1 MYDTLKFILLEEDL
15 GNKVCFIEE
24 VSCRLTDVK
33 YYNNRVVGR
42 IKNMQV
48 DIRGTTL
55 IVEGSL
61 TKWFLG
67 NNYERFLLLWEI
79 RSAIRSLGSALG
91 VPIEKAKVSR
101 IDIAFN
107 FRVNNLP
114 WLYLTKLLYSD
125 GYHRSNIKKDTLY
138 FDRYDC
144 QLLFYDK
151 IQELCSSKNQEEVAT
166 VREIFEGINVLRYEF
181 RFKKVTS
188 IFNGVVRGEQL
199 YNQSF
204 CLLALDKWY
213 HCYMDINKGYD
224 DDFQFFRLDS
234 KKAFELSC
242 VAYCSARLDI
252 YNILEEAFVRRDID
266 SKNKYDIKDVL
277 RKADE
282 LMKDVSN
289 STSLI
294 DELTKK
300 IDNAYVMLKRRYNV
314 SPARLELLNGS
325 YNNVS

>member
-1 MYDTLKFILLEEDL
+1 MYDTLKFILLEKDL

-79 RSAIRSLGSALG
+79 RSAIRCLGSALG

-101 IDIAFN
+101 MDIAFN
-107 FRVNNLP
+107 FRVSYVP
-114 WLYLTKLLYSD
+114 WLYLTKLLYFDS
-125 GYHRSNIKKDTLY
+125 YHRSNIEKETLY

-144 QLLFYDK
+144 QLVFYDK
-151 IQELCSSKNQEEVAT
+151 MNELKSCGVEELAHL
-166 VREIFEGINVLRYEF
+166 NLLRYEF
-181 RFKKVTS
+181 RFKKVTKL
-188 IFNGVVRGEQL
+188 FGEVRGSCL
-199 YNQSF
+199 YDSDF
-204 CLLALDKWY
+204 CLSLLEKWY
-213 HCYMDINKGYD
+213 RCYMDIDKQVEEVGLKFTGVKGM
-224 DDFQFFRLDS
+224 
-234 KKAFELSC
+234 KESC
-242 VAYCSARLDI
+242 VALCMSEINMFEAV
-252 YNILEEAFVRRDID
+252 EEAFVKKEINSAVKFAVLQELRRIRSIYLDNE
-266 SKNKYDIKDVL
+266 KVP
-277 RKADE
+277 
-282 LMKDVSN
+282 
-289 STSLI
+289 LI
-294 DELTKK
+294 NELTRK
-300 IDNAYVMLKRRYNV
+300 IENTYVMLKRRYNV
-314 SPARLELLNGS
+314 SPARMELLNGS

>member
-1 MYDTLKFILLEEDL
+1 MYDTLKLILKEEEL
-15 GNKVCFIEE
+15 NNEISFMEE

-79 RSAIRSLGSALG
+79 RSAIRRLGSALG

-114 WLYLTKLLYSD
+114 WLYLTKLLYFDS
-125 GYHRSNIKKDTLY
+125 YHRSNIEKETLY
-138 FDRYDC
+138 FTKYDC
-144 QLLFYDK
+144 QLVFYDK
-151 IQELCSSKNQEEVAT
+151 MSELKSCGVEELEELAHL
-166 VREIFEGINVLRYEF
+166 NVLRYEF
-181 RFKKVTS
+181 RFKRVTKVL
-188 IFNGVVRGEQL
+188 GEVRGSCL
-199 YNQSF
+199 YDSDF
-204 CLLALDKWY
+204 CLLLLNKWY
-213 HCYMDINKGYD
+213 RCYMDIDKQVEEVDIKFTGIK
-224 DDFQFFRLDS
+224 S
-234 KKAFELSC
+234 MKESC
-242 VAYCSARLDI
+242 VALCMSEINMFEAV
-252 YNILEEAFVRRDID
+252 EEAFVKKEINSAVKFAVLQELRRIRSIYLDNE
-266 SKNKYDIKDVL
+266 K
-277 RKADE
+277 E
-282 LMKDVSN
+282 P
-289 STSLI
+289 LI

-314 SPARLELLNGS
+314 SPARMELLNRL

>member
-1 MYDTLKFILLEEDL
+1 MYDTLKLILKEEEL
-15 GNKVCFIEE
+15 NNEISFMEE

-79 RSAIRSLGSALG
+79 RSAIRRLGSALG

-114 WLYLTKLLYSD
+114 WLYLTKLLYFDS
-125 GYHRSNIKKDTLY
+125 YHRSNIEKETLY
-138 FDRYDC
+138 FTKYDC
-144 QLLFYDK
+144 QLVFYDK
-151 IQELCSSKNQEEVAT
+151 MSELKSCGVEELEELAHL
-166 VREIFEGINVLRYEF
+166 NVLRYEF
-181 RFKKVTS
+181 RFKRVTKVL
-188 IFNGVVRGEQL
+188 GEVRGSCL
-199 YNQSF
+199 YDSDF
-204 CLLALDKWY
+204 CLLLLNKWY
-213 HCYMDINKGYD
+213 RCYMDIDKQVEEVDIKFTGIK
-224 DDFQFFRLDS
+224 S
-234 KKAFELSC
+234 MKESC
-242 VAYCSARLDI
+242 VALCMSEINMFEAV
-252 YNILEEAFVRRDID
+252 EEAFVKKEINSAVKFAVLQELRRIRSIYLDNE
-266 SKNKYDIKDVL
+266 K
-277 RKADE
+277 E
-282 LMKDVSN
+282 P
-289 STSLI
+289 LI

-314 SPARLELLNGS
+314 SPARLELLNRL

>member
-1 MYDTLKFILLEEDL
+1 MYDTLKFILLEKDL

-107 FRVNNLP
+107 FRVSYVP
-114 WLYLTKLLYSD
+114 WLYLTKLLYFDS
-125 GYHRSNIKKDTLY
+125 YHRSNIEKETLY
-138 FDRYDC
+138 FDKYDC
-144 QLLFYDK
+144 QLVFYDK
-151 IQELCSSKNQEEVAT
+151 MNELKSCGTKETENL
-166 VREIFEGINVLRYEF
+166 NLLRYEF
-181 RFKKVTS
+181 RFKKVTKL
-188 IFNGVVRGEQL
+188 FGEVRGSCL
-199 YNQSF
+199 YDSDF
-204 CLLALDKWY
+204 CLLLLEKWY
-213 HCYMDINKGYD
+213 RCYMDIDKQVEEVGLKFTGVKD
-224 DDFQFFRLDS
+224 M
-234 KKAFELSC
+234 KESC
-242 VAYCSARLDI
+242 VALCMSEINMFDAI
-252 YNILEEAFVRRDID
+252 EEAFTKKEINSAVKFAVLQELRRIRSIYLDNE
-266 SKNKYDIKDVL
+266 KVP
-277 RKADE
+277 
-282 LMKDVSN
+282 
-289 STSLI
+289 LI
-294 DELTKK
+294 NELTRK
-300 IDNAYVMLKRRYNV
+300 IENTYVMLKRRYNV
-314 SPARLELLNGS
+314 SPAS
-325 YNNVS
+325 